1 MQRWVNV
8 SCNVQISRGTNP
20 FFIYFTIG
28 GIHRFLSIHI
38 YLFFFPTLL
47 AIFDKLTDSRLPI
60 TDIPVLRITEGV
72 VPNRREPLV
81 VFIMQ
86 ERWNVHVCGGKR
98 QVERKKNHRSLLIYA
113 IDRVRRGGCRLSP
126 SEKTEAYSEFP

>member
-8 SCNVQISRGTNP
+8 SCNVRISRGTNP

-28 GIHRFLSIHI
+28 GFTVSFLSIFI
-38 YLFFFPTLL
+38 YFFPTLL

-81 VFIMQ
+81 VSIMQ